1 MTRKKQPLDT
11 AEKAPAGIARAVA
24 SLAPA
29 TAESLLEDLEGQVRR
44 LHGEL
49 LAADDAKRL
58 KQVAYDAAV
67 EARDAALQNI
77 REARHDRLREY
88 LKLHPDLVDVLAPF
102 HDRPNLAGCNDEKNE
117 NRNGCARCYLH
128 SVPGYMEDEH
138 RMYLV
143 MKDPRDGGEQGV

>member
-1 MTRKKQPLDT
+1 MSRKKT
-11 AEKAPAGIARAVA
+11 FSAAEAAPAGITRAVTM
-24 SLAPA
+24 LAPA
-29 TAESLLEDLEGQVRR
+29 TAESLLGELEDQVRR

-49 LAADDAKRL
+49 LAADDAKRI

-67 EARDAALQNI
+67 EARDAALENI

-102 HDRPNLAGCNDEKNE
+102 HDRPNLVGCNDEKNE

-128 SVPGYMEDEH
+128 SVPGYMEDEY